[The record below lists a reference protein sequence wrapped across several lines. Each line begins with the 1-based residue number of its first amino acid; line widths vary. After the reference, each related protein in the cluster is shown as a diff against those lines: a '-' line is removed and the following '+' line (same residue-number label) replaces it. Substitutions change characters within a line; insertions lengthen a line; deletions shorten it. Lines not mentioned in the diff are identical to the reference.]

1 MSSQEAASGDTR
13 SRILE
18 AALARVRESQGEG
31 LTMSEVA
38 DQAGLSR
45 QAVYLHFADRK
56 ALMIALTRYADEAR
70 YADRERGLAAKMAS
84 ILGAPSA
91 RAAVAAMVAMQAG
104 DNPGLWPV
112 ARLFDRL
119 RRDDPAVDAAWQE
132 RLANRLAGCRAIA
145 ERFKAEGALAPHL
158 SVETAADLLWT
169 LTSQR
174 MWEEL
179 VMGRGWTVE
188 RYRSHIIYLA
198 VGALTH

>member
-56 ALMIALTRYADEAR
+56 ALMIALARYADE
-70 YADRERGLAAKMAS
+70 ERGRAAKMAG

-91 RAAVAAMVAMQAG
+91 RAAVAAMVAMQAN

-132 RLANRLAGCRAIA
+132 RLGTRLAACRAIA

-169 LTSQR
+169 LTSPR

-188 RYRSHIIYLA
+188 RYRSHVTYLA

>member
-1 MSSQEAASGDTR
+1 MSSQEMGAGDTR

-56 ALMIALTRYADEAR
+56 ALMIALAR
-70 YADRERGLAAKMAS
+70 YADKERGLAAKMAG

-91 RAAVAAMVAMQAG
+91 RAAVAAMVAMQAN

-158 SVETAADLLWT
+158 SVDSAADLLWT
-169 LTSQR
+169 LTSQQ

-179 VMGRGWTVE
+179 VMGRGWTAE
-188 RYRSHIIYLA
+188 RYRSHVTYLA
-198 VGALTH
+198 VGAVTK